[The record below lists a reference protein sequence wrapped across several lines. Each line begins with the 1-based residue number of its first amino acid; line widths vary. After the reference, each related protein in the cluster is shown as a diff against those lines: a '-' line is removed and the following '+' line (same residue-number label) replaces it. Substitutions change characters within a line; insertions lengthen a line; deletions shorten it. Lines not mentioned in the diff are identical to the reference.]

1 MPSFPFWNIEDN
13 IYFQPMFHVHTL
25 VSSVCLTKTSIMR
38 WKYYTLLV
46 SFLGWMNV
54 LFLRTKFLKCVQMM
68 FAFLTFINLYSPL
81 WTETL
86 PAFFSPAMMNFK
98 LKFVPPSFLIW
109 CSFYLWYA
117 FTCHEA
123 GSICIS
129 TTDMWYAKL
138 NLACASTHNE
148 FYYHVPSASCAHLI
162 ATNGT
167 DHHFIAI
174 VARLELLTGKVMT
187 AHMP

>member
-1 MPSFPFWNIEDN
+1 MDAIISFLKYWRQHLFSAHVSCPHTSF
-13 IYFQPMFHVHTL
+13 FSMFIQDFHYEMEIL
-25 VSSVCLTKTSIMR
+25 YSFGD
-38 WKYYTLLV
+38 

-86 PAFFSPAMMNFK
+86 PAFFSSAMMNFK

-123 GSICIS
+123 CLICIS
-129 TTDMWYAKL
+129 TTVMWYAKL
-138 NLACASTHNE
+138 NFACASTHNE
-148 FYYHVPSASCAHLI
+148 FYYHVPSASCAHLTV
-162 ATNGT
+162 TNGT
-167 DHHFIAI
+167 EHHFIAI
-174 VARLELLTGKVMT
+174 AARL
-187 AHMP
+187 